1 MSRVRVLVVA
11 AVLGVVAGLL
21 TAYVVP
27 RGDAP
32 NPGADDPLT
41 LHVPL
46 VDQKTCTGASILVI
60 GFGEGRAPLAAAVAD
75 NPTGRARYLRT
86 GDSCPAVYGREGY
99 PAPTYVAYLGP
110 YDTLGEACADRMSV
124 EHRSDHVTRL
134 RAGGTIHVQC
144 VCELPAETFPRL
156 ATGAAASESDQ
167 LWTRLLQTTLDDIDR
182 NPGHHITG
190 AYDHETVGLVRAFQS
205 FRDIAA
211 TGVMDLVTWQALR
224 NRACPEYDY

>member
-1 MSRVRVLVVA
+1 MSRTRVLVLA

-27 RGDAP
+27 RTEAP
-32 NPGADDPLT
+32 TPGTVDPLN
-41 LHVPL
+41 LSIPL
-46 VDQKTCTGASILVI
+46 VDQRTCTGASILVI
-60 GFGEGRAPLAAAVAD
+60 GFGDGRAPLAAAAAD
-75 NPTGRARYLRT
+75 NPGGKARYLRT
-86 GDSCPAVYGREGY
+86 SDSCPAVYGREGY

-110 YDTLGEACADRMSV
+110 YDTLGEACADRMTP

-156 ATGAAASESDQ
+156 ATSQARSESDQ

-182 NPGHHITG
+182 NPSHHITG
-190 AYDHETVGLVRAFQS
+190 AYDRETVGLVRNFQS
-205 FRDIAA
+205 LRDIAA